1 MASID
6 TITKLVVSLSNDQFL
21 LSVKGASRFTHN
33 GSGGVK
39 SGSAL
44 HGSEGF

>member
-21 LSVKGASRFTHN
+21 LSKVRAVSHTM
-33 GSGGVK
+33 
-39 SGSAL
+39 AL
-44 HGSEGF
+44 VALVG